1 MASFLPITR
10 LIRSMSEYFASD
22 SKNNDMRVGYFHILV
37 TLNSSKRLA
46 LELNQTHFGSSCYS
60 LGTVKCR
67 IKEITILFQVVLI
80 KNLFMLSVRISSCDA
95 GGKFGEHD
103 RCVRVARGVA
113 ERNFSFLTSSLP

>member
-1 MASFLPITR
+1 MTNSYKNSTQGGLVVASFLPMTR

-60 LGTVKCR
+60 L
-67 IKEITILFQVVLI
+67 
-80 KNLFMLSVRISSCDA
+80 
-95 GGKFGEHD
+95 
-103 RCVRVARGVA
+103 
-113 ERNFSFLTSSLP
+113 